1 MRRTVIAVL
10 CCAPVLACAID
21 GPEGRWEGMLRIPG
35 REFPLVVDLAPG
47 AASGWTGSLIMPGLG
62 LKGAPLSNIVVGGPD
77 VAFDLGS
84 ALRSP
89 THGAATFTARTTR
102 ADRMSGELHQG
113 GNVAPLTLMRTGR
126 AQVEAPVTSTAVRH
140 DLEAAWTGRFMLGGA
155 PRDVAITVANH
166 AGAPATA
173 TFVVV
178 GKRTTDLPVDLVVEE
193 GEFLRIESSAN
204 RVTFEGRYVD
214 ARDEI
219 DGSIEVGPLEIPVV
233 LRRKPR
239 SAS

>member
-1 MRRTVIAVL
+1 
-10 CCAPVLACAID
+10 
-21 GPEGRWEGMLRIPG
+21 
-35 REFPLVVDLAPG
+35 
-47 AASGWTGSLIMPGLG
+47 
-62 LKGAPLSNIVVGGPD
+62 
-77 VAFDLGS
+77 
-84 ALRSP
+84 
-89 THGAATFTARTTR
+89 
-102 ADRMSGELHQG
+102 
-113 GNVAPLTLMRTGR
+113 
-126 AQVEAPVTSTAVRH
+126 
-140 DLEAAWTGRFMLGGA
+140 MLGGA